1 MRRIRIAVVSALIVI
16 SLTTSAVFAGRGHFT
31 GSVIFTLGSLNA
43 SGTLAGLGNRD
54 VLVTLEGSGIGTATC
69 TNKGGSQ
76 APGQNPIQVDVSG
89 VQTIVASLTDNGSA
103 PFFVATD
110 APPMP
115 SARAAGCPNNNW
127 KVTSLFV
134 SWTSA
139 VITVSDALTGEIVL
153 RQDFACTT
161 TGTSVSCTP
170 TP

>member
-1 MRRIRIAVVSALIVI
+1 MHRIRIALVSALVVI
-16 SLTTSAVFAGRGHFT
+16 SLTTSPVFAGRGHFL
-31 GSVIFTLGSLNA
+31 GSVTFTSGSLNA

-89 VQTIVASLTDNGSA
+89 VQTIVASLIDNGSA

-115 SARAAGCPNNNW
+115 SAREAGCPNKNW
-127 KVTSLFV
+127 VTSLFV

-139 VITVSDALTGEIVL
+139 VITVSDALTGGIVL
-153 RQDFACTT
+153 RQEFACTT